1 MELEWENDDFINRH
15 LEVKNKSRFTVEIRE
30 EDEFIFGHIMFEVA
44 MEHSSSN
51 AQGGRVRANLLGDFV
66 LTINKMLSPGR
77 QP

>member
-51 AQGGRVRANLLGDFV
+51 AQGAELE
-66 LTINKMLSPGR
+66 LTSLEILC
-77 QP
+77 

>member
-30 EDEFIFGHIMFEVA
+30 EVEFIFGHIMFEVA

-51 AQGGRVRANLLGDFV
+51 AQGAELE
-66 LTINKMLSPGR
+66 LTSLEILC
-77 QP
+77 